1 MLQAHSLVWHYL
13 WAGPNVILAAL
24 GILMWRRG
32 VQSQFPVFVAF
43 ALLTS
48 SEQLILYAADLAPWI
63 TEKSF
68 WLMLIGGLL
77 IEVFLKMLLIG
88 EVFGHLLG
96 DYSSVAELG
105 KQLIRGLGAVLV
117 FGALA
122 GAVFSPR
129 DNDHW
134 FISDAHLLEQTI
146 YVVECGLLLFLF
158 AFAGYFRLA
167 WVHLAFGIALGM
179 SISGCVHLADW
190 AITSSGA
197 MLHKRYLLD
206 FLNMAAYHTCVLIWC
221 YYVLVPP
228 KSKTPPSS
236 QLPDHNLERWNRE
249 LERLLRR

>member
-1 MLQAHSLVWHYL
+1 MLQAHSFLWHYL

-48 SEQLILYAADLAPWI
+48 SAQLILYAADVAPWI
-63 TEKSF
+63 TGKDF
-68 WLMLIGGLL
+68 WLILCGELL
-77 IEVFLKMLLIG
+77 IEGFRKMLLIG
-88 EVFGHLLG
+88 ELFGHLLG

-105 KQLIRGLGAVLV
+105 KQFIRALGGLLV

-129 DNDHW
+129 DNNNW
-134 FISDAHLLEQTI
+134 FISGAHLMEQTI

-158 AFAGYFRLA
+158 VFAAYFRLT
-167 WVHLAFGIALGM
+167 WGHLAFGIALGM

-197 MLHKRYLLD
+197 MLHQRDLLD
-206 FLNMAAYHTCVLIWC
+206 FLNMSAYQVCVLTWG
-221 YYVLVPP
+221 YYVLVPQ
-228 KSKTPPSS
+228 KSAIPPSP

>member
-1 MLQAHSLVWHYL
+1 MLQAHSLLWHYL
-13 WAGPNVILAAL
+13 WVGPNVILTAL

-48 SEQLILYAADLAPWI
+48 SEQFILYAADVAPWI
-63 TEKSF
+63 TEKNF
-68 WLMLIGGLL
+68 WLMLCGGLL
-77 IEVFLKMLLIG
+77 IEGFLKMLLIG
-88 EVFGHLLG
+88 ELFGHLLG

-117 FGALA
+117 IGALA
-122 GAVFSPR
+122 GAVFSTS

-134 FISDAHLLEQTI
+134 FIPAAHLMEQTI

-158 AFAGYFRLA
+158 VFAAYFRLA
-167 WVHLAFGIALGM
+167 WGHLAFGIALGM

-206 FLNMAAYHTCVLIWC
+206 FLNMVAYHVCVFTWG
-221 YYVLVPP
+221 YYVLVPQ
-228 KSKTPPSS
+228 KSAVAASP
-236 QLPDHNLERWNRE
+236 QLPNHNLERWNRE
-249 LERLLRR
+249 LESLLRK